1 MAEVVILEWE
11 AMHGS
16 FRYVFAN
23 ADAALHLESRIRE
36 QWGQRVNV
44 TITREP
50 VRPMADAVAIPVTR

>member
-11 AMHGS
+11 SPRGLL
-16 FRYVFAN
+16 RYVFAD

-36 QWGQRVNV
+36 QWGNPHIDV
-44 TITREP
+44 TREP